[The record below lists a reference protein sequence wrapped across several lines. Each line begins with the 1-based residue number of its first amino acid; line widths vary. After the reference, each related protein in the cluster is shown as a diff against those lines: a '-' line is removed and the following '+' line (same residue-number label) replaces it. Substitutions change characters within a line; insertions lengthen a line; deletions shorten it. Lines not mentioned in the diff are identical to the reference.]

1 MRIMHHLIIASLCFF
16 YNFLSNRLVNHI
28 SAILQQFYGII
39 RKNVN
44 LLLFWAY
51 KFKKLVIFFGTKSY
65 NHTDVL
71 WEIQIQSK
79 TKNNEKKN

>member
-1 MRIMHHLIIASLCFF
+1 M
-16 YNFLSNRLVNHI
+16 
-28 SAILQQFYGII
+28 I

-51 KFKKLVIFFGTKSY
+51 KFKKLVIHVFFGTKLY

-79 TKNNEKKN
+79 TKNNEKKKLRWAK